1 MGNDNPK
8 PLMMMFYLK
17 VSQSAPTV
25 LSDQATGCSPSRTA
39 SSLSKKDSQYL
50 QSSSNWL
57 IRLIDTNTFDLPQEM
72 QAFIS
77 QSDFHR
83 APMRDSFRGQ
93 LASWSSILEGKLAVA
108 RPIYFST
115 LKPTMFTGDAFL
127 IASFNCWC
135 KLNRAMMHGTLFVTR
150 SAFIFIASVFGSYD
164 EVLVIRF
171 SSVERIT
178 KLNISDVDSL
188 VQLDM
193 NRPFFLGMNSAIRL
207 DFTTDS
213 GVSTS
218 AILFGITVDSNV
230 DVPIDG
236 SVDQSG
242 KKSPSIFAA
251 MYNLL
256 SLTKN
261 RQEAE
266 RSDVQPLAREA
277 PKKASMTSSS
287 AAGPSLTRSSSSFH
301 KAGSMQPFEQ
311 LQSIQE
317 SAKVPFD
324 DAPSR
329 LSSSQR
335 GKRLSSQTVHEA
347 ASLLIRHI
355 NAHRNC
361 YESSFTSRR
370 FINRDPPIMTLADWD
385 ALAPFIW
392 YASLHIALFAHLLQP
407 HILFLFFTHFVSFQR
422 HGVQYWRV
430 RRIPRPF
437 EALFTVCEQRQF
449 CVLLRDQ
456 KEHRVLPHPR
466 QQLDIREYSRCTE
479 FRAAVRFNHFTHLY
493 VNPLCV
499 YLHLRRRYAC
509 EPRSSLLF
517 LQVPLESIPS
527 APEGFEH
534 RLINFVLSVAFSSFA
549 ESKVVLP
556 IEIESIFISHI
567 VLRES
572 SDR

>member
-1 MGNDNPK
+1 MEIDPLKIPIQDSQALSAAETQMIQQTHCKANLVKIMSVTAALLSSINSTELPAPISKVLHRISVLVNRDFPQFLYSGVVNVFFLRFIVASIFSPQNFGLCMDVKPSASQSRNLSLIAKVVQNIANGIVDNKKEPYMQPLSAFVMEQQ

-108 RPIYFST
+108 RPIYLST

-171 SSVERIT
+171 STVERIT

-230 DVPIDG
+230 DVPVDG

-277 PKKASMTSSS
+277 PKKASMTSSP
-287 AAGPSLTRSSSSFH
+287 AAGPSLIRSSSSFH
-301 KAGSMQPFEQ
+301 KAGIMQPFEQ

-317 SAKVPFD
+317 SAKIPFD

-347 ASLLIRHI
+347 ASLFIRHI

-361 YESSFTSRR
+361 YETTITSTR
-370 FINRDPPIMTLADWD
+370 FINRYPPIMKLAYWD

-392 YASLHIALFAHLLQP
+392 
-407 HILFLFFTHFVSFQR
+407 
-422 HGVQYWRV
+422 
-430 RRIPRPF
+430 
-437 EALFTVCEQRQF
+437 
-449 CVLLRDQ
+449 
-456 KEHRVLPHPR
+456 
-466 QQLDIREYSRCTE
+466 
-479 FRAAVRFNHFTHLY
+479 
-493 VNPLCV
+493 
-499 YLHLRRRYAC
+499 
-509 EPRSSLLF
+509 
-517 LQVPLESIPS
+517 
-527 APEGFEH
+527 
-534 RLINFVLSVAFSSFA
+534 
-549 ESKVVLP
+549 
-556 IEIESIFISHI
+556 
-567 VLRES
+567 
-572 SDR
+572 